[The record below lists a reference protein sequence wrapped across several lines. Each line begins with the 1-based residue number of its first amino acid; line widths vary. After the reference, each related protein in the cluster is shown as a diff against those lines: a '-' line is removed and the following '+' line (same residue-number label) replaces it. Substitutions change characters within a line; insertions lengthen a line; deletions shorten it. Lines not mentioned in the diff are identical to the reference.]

1 MTVDGLFL
9 ASAPLFKSILLN
21 LGIHPE
27 SQDKLAISMRALKD
41 AYGMFG
47 QLLTTLLLWQFLSWL
62 YVYCNIVASL
72 YTATVAFGKVAMN

>member
-1 MTVDGLFL
+1 MYCTFVYCLLKDFFFFQKILDFRPEMTVDGLFL

-47 QLLTTLLLWQFLSWL
+47 QLLTTLLL
-62 YVYCNIVASL
+62 
-72 YTATVAFGKVAMN
+72 